1 MAFMVATSSD
11 PVTIRRLLSPP
22 SINLEEIKSAQFLCE
37 RYLPIYR
44 NRGPIAQLHR
54 LFALIGFATDRF
66 LTLGFTCCCPASA
79 ALKRIFLLWI
89 YKESVACH
97 FYIISVNFLYA
108 SYIWS
113 SPHSQKVRP
122 FLPPTPPPPFPLF
135 HPGQILPKIKLDLK
149 SNYIKPE
156 QNRIKSNLIQSEQ
169 INFKII

>member
-54 LFALIGFATDRF
+54 LSALIG
-66 LTLGFTCCCPASA
+66 LPQIASLLWA
-79 ALKRIFLLWI
+79 SHAVALKKHWIFLLWI

-156 QNRIKSNLIQSEQ
+156 QNRIKLNLIQSEQ